1 MNAKQM
7 TIGGIVLLLADAQ
20 VRADLA
26 ALTASGGAIPTL
38 QSKVAALEALIQ
50 TDSDAAINKFNEI
63 VAFLAGLSDT
73 DQASLV
79 SLLNGKANASHTHTK
94 SEISDFAH
102 NHDDRYYT
110 ETEIDSLLSGFFT
123 KQAGELLQKEVK
135 DLKAQM
141 EYVEQAGV
149 SSFTLEGD
157 SNPAFNVAN
166 KGAAERY
173 IKAMGGYAF
182 VTKNGTTY
190 AAKLHPAGWEKYA
203 DGTQVSDASKF
214 ETMVKTPT
222 CHFKGSGKTLD
233 FGGLTPVTGGH
244 SFDCPQWHGAYL
256 ISIDGNGKAH
266 SRPGVAPAHSK
277 TMTEFW
283 NAAQAL
289 GSNWGLAGYQFFCL
303 FNALYQARYG
313 NLNSQKTI
321 GMGWQHSDWQHC
333 RDVAMGL
340 TISLGDATGS
350 VLYNDATVGD
360 QHPTK
365 LFGFED
371 LYSKLWQFAPGIR
384 FYMDGSTRKAVVY
397 SGNLVSN
404 TANGRVISPVLES
417 AGGQYA
423 TQMELGEYWDM
434 VCQAVG
440 GSDATYY
447 CDGYWAATGGKLL
460 LFGGSADLLARC
472 GVAASTSDLA
482 FSPSNSHIGARLAFF
497 GTPTIVTGAELEELL
512 A

>member
-1 MNAKQM
+1 M
-7 TIGGIVLLLADAQ
+7 TIGGVVLLLADAQ

-26 ALTASGGAIPTL
+26 AMTASGGTIPVL
-38 QSKVAALEALIQ
+38 QQKVAALEALIQ
-50 TDSDAAINKFNEI
+50 SDSDGAINKFNEI
-63 VAFLAGLSDT
+63 VAFLNGLDNSEALSLQGLL
-73 DQASLV
+73 QA
-79 SLLNGKANASHTHTK
+79 KANANHSHTV
-94 SEISDFAH
+94 SEITDFAH

-110 ETEIDSLLSGFFT
+110 ETEVDNLLSGFFT
-123 KQAGELLQKEVK
+123 KQAGTILQKEVK
-135 DLKAQM
+135 VLQAQVQ
-141 EYVEQAGV
+141 YVEQAGV
-149 SSFTLEGD
+149 SSLTLEGD
-157 SNPAFNVAN
+157 SNPEFAVSN

-173 IKAMGGYAF
+173 IRAMGGYAF

-256 ISIDGNGKAH
+256 ISIDANGKAH

-321 GMGWQHSDWQHC
+321 GMGWQHSDWAHC

-404 TANGRVISPVLES
+404 TANGRVISPVLDS

-447 CDGYWAATGGKLL
+447 CDGYWAATGGELL
-460 LFGGSADLLARC
+460 LFGGYARYFARC
-472 GVAASTSDLA
+472 GVACSRSSSTFSFSDSD
-482 FSPSNSHIGARLAFF
+482 FGARLAFF